1 MLCVY
6 VQAMSSLREALR
18 DSEQQKELDAVVGQ
32 LQELHQRQL
41 QELNTQHLVS
51 TLYTHFI
58 FNYIATFCSSSYLPV
73 TVLLVGYN
81 LYKQQNSA
89 VCVCVCV
96 CACVRACVC
105 CKRVFSKAVV

>member
-1 MLCVY
+1 
-6 VQAMSSLREALR
+6 MSSLREALR

-96 CACVRACVC
+96 CVCACVRACVC